1 MTKIKA
7 KTAADLGSILDHLR
21 EKIGSLPW
29 ESSPAY
35 FSLFLHDA
43 SIQDIARRFKE
54 EPGGDNIT
62 LNEAETLAGEIKGA
76 LKDIVNKEVERRV
89 EKRLARLRLPGE
101 YPLSRELFEQ
111 TISPLVK
118 DLERLEFSCDEHKMK
133 LGHRKIEHV
142 LLCLHEEASEEK
154 NPKRPGYFMGNH
166 YVPPKEDEQ
175 AEEKEDEQAEV
186 LASQQIKVEVK
197 NTKGEVLKDSDGA
210 PLTRTLPVGK
220 STLAAKDIFRFFYGK
235 KKITKWDEDRVV
247 GILDDYA
254 KRQFM
259 WIAER
264 EGADGQNI
272 RMEIAAPRMQ
282 IAKIS
287 KGEKGK
293 ERLVAVQI
301 TLHPAFLSMLG
312 LEDTYIK
319 IPKAKL
325 LILEAAAGGANKLT
339 NAHVILFDFLTAARG
354 VAEGEEKAV
363 AKKEIG
369 FSALIERLDLSNY
382 LKNRNAGKLKTALS
396 SLIEDMKKTGL
407 LRNYEKRSGL
417 KGEVCTFLVNRYP
430 KWLEISEA

>member
-7 KTAADLGSILDHLR
+7 KKAADLGELLAHLR

-35 FSLFLHDA
+35 FSLFLQDS
-43 SIQDIARRFKE
+43 SIQDMARRFKE

-62 LNEAETLAGEIKGA
+62 LNEAETLAGEIKKA
-76 LKDIVNKEVERRV
+76 LEDIVNKEVERRV

-133 LGHRKIEHV
+133 VGHRKIEHV

-166 YVPPKEDEQ
+166 YSEQ
-175 AEEKEDEQAEV
+175 AGKEQTEV
-186 LASQQIKVEVK
+186 LASQQMEVEVK
-197 NTKGEVLKDSDGA
+197 NSKGEVLKGSDGKPITKA
-210 PLTRTLPVGK
+210 LPVGR

-235 KKITKWDEDRVV
+235 KKITKWDEGRVV

-264 EGADGQNI
+264 VGVDGQNV

-287 KGEKGK
+287 KGEVGK

-301 TLHPAFLSMLG
+301 TLHPAFLSMRD
-312 LEDTYIK
+312 LEDSYIK
-319 IPKAKL
+319 IPKAKH
-325 LILEAAAGGANKLT
+325 LILEAAAGGANKVT
-339 NAHVILFDFLTAARG
+339 NAHFVLFDFLTAARG
-354 VAEGEEKAV
+354 MAEGEEKTV

-369 FSALIERLDLSNY
+369 FSALIDRLDLSNY
-382 LKNRNAGKLKTALS
+382 LKNRNTGKLNTALS

-407 LRNYEKRSGL
+407 LRNYEKRKGL
-417 KGEVCTFLVNRYP
+417 KGEVCTFWVNRGP
-430 KWLEISEA
+430 KWIEISEA